1 MVNDASRTHHQSPAR
16 QLFIFLPRR
25 SVPIPAPASA
35 QPCAAL
41 NLFFSPFT
49 QAPACPVSLTNGAYL
64 RPAFTARKEHSIRL
78 LRARRSN
85 SLAAYR
91 RTHEPVPHKQM
102 TGALELPAIHVF
114 QSTRKVMAQRFTAGE
129 ARPTS
134 GFTPLP
140 LVFQCLSFQGIFD
153 IMAITT
159 TTTTASSSP
168 LARTDTPPS

>member
-1 MVNDASRTHHQSPAR
+1 
-16 QLFIFLPRR
+16 
-25 SVPIPAPASA
+25 
-35 QPCAAL
+35 
-41 NLFFSPFT
+41 
-49 QAPACPVSLTNGAYL
+49 
-64 RPAFTARKEHSIRL
+64 
-78 LRARRSN
+78 
-85 SLAAYR
+85 
-91 RTHEPVPHKQM
+91 M